1 MRLWYAFFCVL
12 FLLVA
17 IPPDIASGDPTES
30 GDDDL
35 YTLYGNIYDEEGNYA
50 AKTSMKIV
58 PRGSIWAEN
67 GTYSISDIPEGE
79 HTVRAYFMNNG
90 HGVVYRQIYID
101 SDMNLDW
108 YPNKNWVTAKLY
120 DESGNLFQNHSNA
133 EVKLLQKNESATPEN
148 GRVSFGSYL
157 IGEYYTIRSSFG
169 VSENSTHF
177 IHFKLESG
185 SATEFDINDFNIV
198 QGMNSR
204 YGFVKDS
211 VGNAMQG
218 VTVSDGTQTVS
229 TNSDGFFLLQNLSIG
244 DSVDLTFKHGETEVA
259 PTITEIITPG
269 EGWLNNTATIEI
281 ILPGNASFTTQVQV
295 IEQGEPCLIEWD
307 GGNYTDT
314 FSLYRN
320 GIIAYEGTLTQYTF
334 TPQSTGNFEFTLHSN
349 NVNGTT
355 IAFKSL
361 VLMVLPEQSSS
372 DLWAVGMHWNYTAIY
387 SPSNDNRNLTMTAI
401 GKELVVDAFGVER
414 ESFLVRMTGPHFED
428 EEKSYR
434 WVDSKNLLYL
444 HTYWEDDPDSSSYF
458 QEGYLGWNFTNQL
471 GVETNLLTAYEELNL
486 HFNRTNIIGVPGH
499 PNGYDDTFNSVEI
512 TPNVEITT
520 QAGNFSTT
528 YICIIDNNDGIKS
541 WELWYNETVR
551 NWVKKI
557 DRLPGSHS
565 DSVVMELTSY
575 EVPITPQFVTE
586 NSNVST
592 KDFSIEWAPFQGASS
607 YELTQDG
614 NVIYSGIETSYT
626 VQDSKDGSFSFQINA
641 KLSENYILTGEI
653 LSIDVLHVV
662 LPPNLVS
669 STDSAVEGEEVT
681 LSWDHVEDSVWYSV
695 TVWDSN
701 GVSSELYNGTD
712 LECQLTNLEP
722 GLYRLRV
729 AAGTSDGKYSEMSDS
744 IFVEVT
750 ESEESSSFLKGLF
763 QPLLIVALI
772 AITMGGVLIFEK
784 GD

>member
-1 MRLWYAFFCVL
+1 MRLWYAFFSVL

-17 IPPDIASGDPTES
+17 IPPDIVAGDPTES
-30 GDDDL
+30 EDDEL
-35 YTLYGNIYDEEGNYA
+35 YNLYGNIYDEEGNPA
-50 AKTSMKIV
+50 GKTSMKLV
-58 PRGSIWAEN
+58 PRGSMWAEN
-67 GTYSISDIPEGE
+67 GTYSINDIPEGE

-108 YPNKNWVTAKLY
+108 YPNKNWITARVY
-120 DESGNLFQNHSNA
+120 DQSGNLFQDGSNV
-133 EVKLLQKNESATPEN
+133 EVELLQKNESATPEN
-148 GRVSFGSYL
+148 GRISFGSYL
-157 IGEYYTIRSSFG
+157 IGDYYTIRSSFG
-169 VSENSTHF
+169 VGENSDHYL
-177 IHFKLESG
+177 HFKMESG
-185 SATEFDINDFNIV
+185 SATEFDINDFDIV
-198 QGMNSR
+198 EGKNSR

-218 VTVSDGTQTVS
+218 VTVSDGTQTVT
-229 TNSDGFFLLQNLSIG
+229 TNSDGFFLLQNLSVG
-244 DSVDLTFKHGETEVA
+244 DSVGFTFKHGETEVA
-259 PTITEIITPG
+259 PPITEIISSG

-281 ILPGNASFTTQVQV
+281 MLPGNASFTTQVQV

-314 FSLYRN
+314 YSLYRN
-320 GIIAYEGTLTQYTF
+320 GIIAYQGTLTEYTF

-372 DLWAVGMHWNYTAIY
+372 DLWAVGMHWNYTASY
-387 SPSNDNRNLTMTAI
+387 SPSNENRNLTMTAI

-414 ESFLVRMTGPHFED
+414 ESFLVRMTGPHYED

-434 WVDSKNLLYL
+434 WVDSNNLLYL

-458 QEGYLGWNFTNQL
+458 QEGYLGWNFTNQAGL
-471 GVETNLLTAYEELNL
+471 ETNLLTANEELNL

-528 YICIIDNNDGIKS
+528 YICIIDNNDGVKS

-551 NWVKKI
+551 NYVKKI

-592 KDFSIEWAPFQGASS
+592 KDFLIEWAPFQGASS

-614 NVIYSGIETSYT
+614 NVIYSGVETSHF

-641 KLSENYILTGEI
+641 KLSENYTLTGEI
-653 LSIDVLHVV
+653 LSLDVLHVV
-662 LPPNLVS
+662 LPPKLVS

-681 LSWDHVEDSVWYSV
+681 LSWDYVEDSVWYSV

-701 GVSSELYNGTD
+701 GVSSELYNGTE
-712 LECQLTNLEP
+712 LECQLTDLEP

-729 AAGTSDGKYSEMSDS
+729 STGTSDGKYSEMSDS

-750 ESEESSSFLKGLF
+750 EAEESSSFLIGLF

-772 AITMGGVLIFEK
+772 AIIMGGVLIFEK